1 MRANDLHNSWGFIL
15 SKESGL
21 LSKGTSMEEAKCP
34 RFEGMKL
41 FRYTGKRPGIPVY
54 ELLVWVVYVSLY
66 KYGMTLETGGL
77 PRVRMNF
84 PFPQIILYSIATTL
98 YVIPMYRWL
107 GPLLLRKG
115 RYVLLG
121 LLSLVYFMYVMK
133 WCNWAVAHLFKALN
147 SDAVMDKF
155 YAREVR
161 WYDLSLWS
169 PNLHGP
175 EHLIDP
181 LVFFSI
187 MFMRWAFEN
196 ERKRHDLERD
206 HLVLQLE
213 TLKAQLHPH
222 FLFNT
227 LNSIY
232 GMSLTGA
239 RETPTFILR
248 LSDMMRYV
256 LYECQG
262 NQVSLDKDLA
272 FVGNYLEME
281 KKRYPSADISFEI
294 IAPDREKIVI
304 APLLLIPFLEN
315 SFKHGSQRVE
325 DNGFIRGRVAVSD
338 GMLGFTLS
346 NSVLVRMPGQRTPY
360 GGVGI
365 ENVRK
370 RLALYYPERHILEIR
385 ENDDVYTVDLKIR
398 L

>member
-1 MRANDLHNSWGFIL
+1 
-15 SKESGL
+15 
-21 LSKGTSMEEAKCP
+21 
-34 RFEGMKL
+34 MKL
-41 FRYTGKRPGIPVY
+41 LGYKSKTSLGIPVY
-54 ELLVWVVYVSLY
+54 ELMVWVVYVCFY
-66 KYGMTLETGGL
+66 KYGMSLESRSLPHGL
-77 PRVRMNF
+77 RMNF
-84 PFPQIILYSIATTL
+84 PFPQLILYSIATTL
-98 YVIPMYRWL
+98 YVIPMYRVIGPWLLRQKKYVWL
-107 GPLLLRKG
+107 GL
-115 RYVLLG
+115 V
-121 LLSLVYFMYVMK
+121 SVVYFIFFMK
-133 WCNWAVAHLFKALN
+133 WCNAAVSHVFKAFNTDPALA
-147 SDAVMDKF
+147 DF
-155 YAREVR
+155 YRLQAG
-161 WYDLSLWS
+161 WYDFSLFTLG
-169 PNLHGP
+169 LHGS

-239 RETPTFILR
+239 RETPAFILR

-256 LYECQG
+256 LYDCQG
-262 NQVSLDKDLA
+262 NQVSLEKDLS

-294 IAPDREKIVI
+294 IAPDREKVII

-315 SFKHGSQRVE
+315 SFKHGSQRVM
-325 DNGFIRGRVAVSD
+325 DDGFIRGALEVSE
-338 GMLGFTLS
+338 GILHFSLS
-346 NSVLVRMPGQRTPY
+346 NSVLVSTLGQQGRY

-370 RLALYYPERHILEIR
+370 RLALYYPERHTLHIGK
-385 ENDDVYTVDLKIR
+385 DDAVYTVDLKIT

>member
-1 MRANDLHNSWGFIL
+1 
-15 SKESGL
+15 
-21 LSKGTSMEEAKCP
+21 
-34 RFEGMKL
+34 MKL
-41 FRYTGKRPGIPVY
+41 FVSKGGRGPGIPIY
-54 ELLVWVVYVSLY
+54 ELMIWVIYVSLY
-66 KYGMTLETGGL
+66 KYGVTLESRAL
-77 PRVRMNF
+77 PHIRENF
-84 PFPQIILYSIATTL
+84 PFPQLMLYCIATTA
-98 YVIPMYRWL
+98 YVIPLYRGI
-107 GPLLLRKG
+107 GPWLLRRR

-121 LLSLVYFMYVMK
+121 LLSGVYFLFFMK
-133 WCNWAVAHLFKALN
+133 WCNWGVTHLFKMLNTNPALDN
-147 SDAVMDKF
+147 F
-155 YAREVR
+155 YVSQAR
-161 WYDLSLWS
+161 WYDHSLLNLSL
-169 PNLHGP
+169 HGS

-187 MFMRWAFEN
+187 MFMRWGFEN

-239 RETPTFILR
+239 KDTPSFILR

-256 LYECQG
+256 LYDCQG
-262 NQVSLDKDLA
+262 NQVLLDKDLT

-281 KKRYPSADISFEI
+281 KKRYPMADISFDI
-294 IAPDREKIVI
+294 MAPDREKITI

-315 SFKHGSQRVE
+315 SFKHGSQRVA
-325 DNGFIRGRVAVSD
+325 DSGFIRGRVEVAD
-338 GMLGFTLS
+338 GALHFTLS
-346 NSVLVRMPGQRTPY
+346 NSVLTGMPVRSGQY

-370 RLALYYPERHILEIR
+370 RLALYYPERHTLQITG
-385 ENDDVYTVDLKIR
+385 NGDVYTVDLKIR